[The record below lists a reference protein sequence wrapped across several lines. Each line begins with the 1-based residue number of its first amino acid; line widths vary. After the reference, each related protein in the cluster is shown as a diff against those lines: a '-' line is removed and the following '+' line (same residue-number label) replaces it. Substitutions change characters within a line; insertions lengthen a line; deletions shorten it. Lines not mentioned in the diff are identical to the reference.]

1 MEPIPSLRGAR
12 CQHGSQRDWA
22 QFGSEL
28 PTTGGE
34 EGREAVSRMLR
45 GWQSRL
51 DQDLQTFSVKGQ
63 RVNIFNFV
71 GRMASAAIYWPLPSE
86 DESRQTVS
94 VKGHGCV
101 QTSFVDTEMGISCNF
116 HVME

>member
-1 MEPIPSLRGAR
+1 MAGYWGGVMEPIPSLRGAQ

-28 PTTGGE
+28 PITGGE

-45 GWQSRL
+45 GWQGRL

-63 RVNIFNFV
+63 RVNIRDSI
-71 GRMASAAIYWPLPSE
+71 GSTKAALTRY
-86 DESRQTVS
+86 
-94 VKGHGCV
+94 KHACV
-101 QTSFVDTEMGISCNF
+101 AVFL
-116 HVME
+116 